1 MVDKVVRL
9 FADHANLLRG
19 FMQYLPTRVQHVGLA
34 EKLDDTVKK
43 AKDKARARDLQQ
55 AMAQQAAARE
65 EKVMV
70 DNKNSIVDVV
80 F

>member
-1 MVDKVVRL
+1 MVRL

-19 FMQYLPTRVQHVGLA
+19 FMQYLPTRVQHFGLA